1 LEKSHLALGESTK
14 GILSLNDRRGN
25 PSQKEVEC
33 NITSSKQLSLPQSGK
48 MKLKNRAEIKVTGN
62 MGGRGHVFYQILQ
75 NGEILSTDSAEVSIN
90 QSLLPTQNLN
100 VLYGNYFGTDWGNE
114 WGYFSEHHQYLENVM
129 AQSPKMITATTQ
141 LIDENNIKQT
151 VLSVNSDFSF
161 SNFNHYSIQGNVEN
175 NNGRKELK
183 I

>member
-1 LEKSHLALGESTK
+1 
-14 GILSLNDRRGN
+14 
-25 PSQKEVEC
+25 
-33 NITSSKQLSLPQSGK
+33 
-48 MKLKNRAEIKVTGN
+48 
-62 MGGRGHVFYQILQ
+62 
-75 NGEILSTDSAEVSIN
+75 
-90 QSLLPTQNLN
+90 
-100 VLYGNYFGTDWGNE
+100 
-114 WGYFSEHHQYLENVM
+114 M

-175 NNGRKELK
+175 HNGRKELK